1 MQNSVFDVRG
11 ASAAPT
17 ASVPLTG
24 DDEPVAPAAS
34 TASVPLTGAPPDPTI
49 TESQEHGDAKE
60 SVADQVVRTTLDKF
74 DTFWWNP
81 CQDQKT
87 PGTLMQPNSKLLQ
100 SLRLSYSIAAWA
112 QVHAQHNA
120 AFMKKV
126 EVSQATGMK
135 NLLTFKM
142 QGVCP
147 DFNLNL
153 AADSSDITFSPTPG
167 SLKIGSIGKLDMY
180 MQAPGSDS
188 CPCIAWLIPTSQD
201 AEEVTV
207 QLIKNEEVVNCK
219 NGAKSAT
226 IPMDF
231 YCLQPVQSVV
241 GTNDVVLVR
250 APFPKVTDKKPKKK
264 RSFFEIVGEIAG
276 VSPAPKK
283 SKSETNKGGKN
294 GAAHQNDKFAHL
306 AVM

>member
-135 NLLTFKM
+135 NVLTFKM

-147 DFNLNL
+147 DFSLNL
-153 AADSSDITFSPTPG
+153 AADSSDITFF
-167 SLKIGSIGKLDMY
+167 
-180 MQAPGSDS
+180 SD
-188 CPCIAWLIPTSQD
+188 PRLSQD
-201 AEEVTV
+201 RIHWQVGHVHASTRERILSVH
-207 QLIKNEEVVNCK
+207 
-219 NGAKSAT
+219 
-226 IPMDF
+226 
-231 YCLQPVQSVV
+231 CLADPH
-241 GTNDVVLVR
+241 
-250 APFPKVTDKKPKKK
+250 KP
-264 RSFFEIVGEIAG
+264 RC
-276 VSPAPKK
+276 
-283 SKSETNKGGKN
+283 GGSHTE
-294 GAAHQNDKFAHL
+294 AHQERGCCELQERCQVCHDPHGFLLPAAC
-306 AVM
+306 AVGRGHKGCGFGSRSLPQGH